1 MSTKRISLAEILL
14 WIMVLLLVVIAVSPI
29 ALGFK
34 IKNDYT
40 AMIQKMSDMM
50 QANVQV
56 VSYERGF
63 FSSDVILETRIP
75 NYPLT
80 LQFKEEVIHGPL
92 YLGLLNQGKSPLVA
106 AVVKGKMLTPAS
118 AEAVFNKLFPGSSAL
133 IYQNIID
140 FSANV
145 QSQAYVPAI
154 NAVFE
159 LESGPMNIQSNGLV
173 MNTLYSAA
181 EASISGEGQVS
192 QFIVTTS
199 DENMN
204 NRGLR
209 FSYSGKMG
217 QNDMLIGDSV
227 ISLRK
232 LEFQSPEDQFA
243 VNNLTL
249 RSVSSEQGVLINSEL
264 MLNAREILLD
274 NSRFG
279 PIAFNLTMNGLN
291 AQAIRNI
298 QSLQEEMDSNL
309 KSGLPPEQ
317 VNAMM
322 MGQMM
327 TLLPDLFNQAEIRI
341 DPLSIES
348 ELGGMQAQMEFS
360 ISGLDANSPADPM
373 FLFNAINLDV
383 AVDVDKPLMLKMVEW
398 QLNAAEAQQAVAGSS
413 QSRRAESN
421 VPMDQKV
428 NENLR
433 GLLSENWLVFED
445 GIYSSQI
452 SLHNGE
458 MVMNNQSVDVMSQL
472 MSQMAPP
479 PGN

>member
-34 IKNDYT
+34 IKDDYT
-40 AMIQKMSDMM
+40 AMVQKMSDMM
-50 QANVQV
+50 QADVQV

-63 FSSDVILETRIP
+63 FSSDVMLETRIP

-106 AVVKGKMLTPAS
+106 AVVKGEMLAPAN
-118 AEAVFNKLFPGSSAL
+118 AQPVFNKLFPGRSAL
-133 IYQNIID
+133 VYQNIVD

-145 QSQAYVPAI
+145 QSQAYVPAV
-154 NAVFE
+154 NAVFDRE
-159 LESGPMNIQSNGLV
+159 TGPMNIQSSGLV
-173 MNTLYSAA
+173 LNTVYSAA
-181 EASISGEGQVS
+181 AASISGEGQIS
-192 QFIVTTS
+192 QFSITTS
-199 DENMN
+199 DENLN
-204 NRGLR
+204 NSGLR

-217 QNDMLIGDSV
+217 QNDILIGDSV
-227 ISLRK
+227 ISLSK

-243 VNNLTL
+243 INNLTL
-249 RSVSSEQGVLINSEL
+249 RSVSSEQAALINSEL
-264 MLNAREILLD
+264 MLNAREVLLD

-279 PIAFNLTMNGLN
+279 PIAFNLSMNGLN
-291 AQAIRNI
+291 AQAIRKI

-309 KSGLPPEQ
+309 ESGLPAEQ

-373 FLFNAINLDV
+373 FMFNAINLDI

-398 QLNAAEAQQAVAGSS
+398 QLTAAEAQQAVAGSS

-421 VPMDQKV
+421 IPMDQKV

-433 GLLSENWLVFED
+433 GLLSENWLVYED

-458 MVMNNQSVDVMSQL
+458 MIMNNQSVDAMSQL